1 MSIINE
7 KQKED
12 LRESLK
18 EAKDALEFIRLADP
32 LFYSEIRN
40 LLFPSNE
47 LRIGDLVFRNSDTG
61 LAFGMVAERNDKRE
75 FNIKDVIFN
84 DPATIVMWSDGSKT
98 VVKCQPGDTYSE
110 ELGLAMCIAK
120 KYYGNT
126 GAYNEVFKRFIPK
139 ESECISVET
148 MRKALSAYCK
158 SFTSCAKCGLKT
170 KVRCKCTCSSSFF
183 NVSADGEYIMNDDE
197 IRDVFARL
205 FSKKEG

>member
-1 MSIINE
+1 MSVINE

-18 EAKDALEFIRLADP
+18 EAKDALEFIALADP
-32 LFYSEIRN
+32 LFYSELKN
-40 LLFPSNE
+40 SLFPCNE
-47 LRIGDLVFRNSDTG
+47 LRIGDLVFKDSGNG
-61 LAFGMVAERNDKRE
+61 LVFGMVAERNDKRE

-98 VVKCQPGDTYSE
+98 VVKCQLGDTYSE

-139 ESECISVET
+139 ESKKSGVIYPNDLGAIEFEITLDPDSVEKL
-148 MRKALSAYCK
+148 R
-158 SFTSCAKCGLKT
+158 GL
-170 KVRCKCTCSSSFF
+170 
-183 NVSADGEYIMNDDE
+183 GQI
-197 IRDVFARL
+197 
-205 FSKKEG
+205 KEG